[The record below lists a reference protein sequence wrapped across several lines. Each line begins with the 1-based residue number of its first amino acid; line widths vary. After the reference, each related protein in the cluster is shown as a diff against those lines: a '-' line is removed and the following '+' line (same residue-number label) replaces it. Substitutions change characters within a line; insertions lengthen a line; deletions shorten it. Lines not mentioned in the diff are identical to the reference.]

1 MANYIVES
9 HQAKIK
15 AIEAAQLATA
25 KKYEEKLKLL
35 GGSTSA
41 PPAAAA
47 PAESKLFQERSEK
60 VAAAAKAGKSR
71 WGDAENAKAAKGS
84 IGAPPVASAAAA
96 PAAALP
102 DGSELY
108 DKRNARIAAAAKA
121 GKSRWGAMENDKAQQ
136 LAAGALP
143 SASSSGSASN
153 NAVPV
158 DIVEKADHGLRADG
172 GVSGP
177 SLMERLNLG
186 AELVAAEGQG
196 TAPAPLNGLYDKRNA
211 RVAAAAAAGKSR
223 WGPMENDKAKEMVAA
238 LPAGGSASSVAA
250 VSNEIIEKADHGLRA
265 DGGVSGPSLADRVNL
280 GAALVR

>member
-9 HQAKIK
+9 HQAKVK

-41 PPAAAA
+41 SPAAAA

-96 PAAALP
+96 LP
-102 DGSELY
+102 GGSELY

-158 DIVEKADHGLRADG
+158 DVVEKADHGLRADG

-186 AELVAAEGQG
+186 AELVAAGGQG
-196 TAPAPLNGLYDKRNA
+196 TAPAPSNGLYDKRNA

-223 WGPMENDKAKEMVAA
+223 WGPMENDKAKEMVSA